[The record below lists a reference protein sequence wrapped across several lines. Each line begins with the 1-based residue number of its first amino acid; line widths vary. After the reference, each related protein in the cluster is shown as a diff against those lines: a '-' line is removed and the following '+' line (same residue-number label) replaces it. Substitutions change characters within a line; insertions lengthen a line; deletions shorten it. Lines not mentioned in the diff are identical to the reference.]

1 MYVLDTNT
9 LIYYFKGQ
17 GQVAQNLL
25 NTPPQEIII
34 STIVVFELQV
44 GIAKSNSPSKRI
56 QQLDR
61 LLSQV
66 IQVDF
71 DRDMAIAAATI
82 RAQLEQQGTPIGPMD
97 VLIAGTAISLQ
108 ATLVTHNVREFLR
121 IPGLAIADWY

>member
-1 MYVLDTNT
+1 
-9 LIYYFKGQ
+9 
-17 GQVAQNLL
+17 
-25 NTPPQEIII
+25 
-34 STIVVFELQV
+34 LQV

-56 QQLDR
+56 QQLQQ

-66 IQVDF
+66 NRVDF

-97 VLIAGTAISLQ
+97 VLIAGTAASLQ
-108 ATLVTHNVREFLR
+108 STLVTHNVREFSR